1 MLSVCIA
8 VSVAGSVTTTRWRLL
23 DDAVDDRPLLA
34 RPREL
39 PVDTPRRVAA
49 RRLRDRAAERLP
61 DAWDVLNGRDGDATT
76 SLDVHSVGGLG
87 LDRLAGLFPRDLPL
101 RPPHDRLTEGRLQLL
116 F

>member
-23 DDAVDDRPLLA
+23 DDAVDDRPLFA

-61 DAWDVLNGRDGDATT
+61 DARDVMNGRDGDATT
-76 SLDVHSVGGLG
+76 SPYVHSGGGLG
-87 LDRLAGLFPRDLPL
+87 VGRPAGPFPPRS
-101 RPPHDRLTEGRLQLL
+101 
-116 F
+116 